1 MRFVADRGQ
10 IEDGVHIRSATLNF
24 ALRERWFV
32 SISESVGVKGRRE
45 IIFNVAR

>member
-1 MRFVADRGQ
+1 MRLVADRGQ